1 MIIGISKGHSIKGI
15 ATGACDILS
24 ETVVN
29 RAVGN
34 LLISKLRAK
43 GHTVVDCSKDTAT
56 SELNQLQGVVA
67 KANAQYLDIF
77 IDLHLNA
84 GKGKGSEV
92 YVLNGA
98 SSSTKAAAQK
108 VQDNLVSIGFANR
121 GVKQANFYT
130 LKNTKCKA
138 ILIEIFFI
146 DTQSDCDLYKKLGD
160 EIIANK
166 IAEAIT
172 NESYENTKV
181 DNKESQDK
189 IDNKEPEN
197 LKYNATIIKNFM
209 YHRDSKGNKIGESN
223 IAIGTKIKVEY
234 IDNELQL
241 VKVKYFDN
249 NSLKEC
255 FISNVPNCIDYRY
268 KDAWKNGSTKEI
280 VYSSD
285 KAISDI
291 GYLDPY
297 ENATPISISNNMLQ
311 LVYTTPKGKNTK
323 TGFVKYFSDFN
334 SKF

>member
-1 MIIGISKGHSIKGI
+1 MIIGISKGHAIKGI
-15 ATGACDILS
+15 ATGACAILS

-43 GHTVVDCSKDTAT
+43 GHTVIDCSKDTAT

-84 GKGKGSEV
+84 SGGRGSEV

-98 SSSTKAAAQK
+98 STSTKQIAQK
-108 VQDNLVSIGFANR
+108 VQNKLVSIGFNDR
-121 GVKQANFYT
+121 GVKTANFYT

-138 ILIEIFFI
+138 ILIEMFFI

-172 NESYENTKV
+172 GESYDSVKAE
-181 DNKESQDK
+181 NKETQDK
-189 IDNKEPEN
+189 IENKETDG
-197 LKYNATIIKNFM
+197 LDYNATIVKNFM
-209 YHRDSKGNKIGESN
+209 YHRDSKGDRIGELN
-223 IAIGTKIKVEY
+223 IPIGTKVKVEY
-234 IDNELQL
+234 IDNNLQL
-241 VKVKYFDN
+241 AKVKYYDN
-249 NSLKEC
+249 KVLKEC
-255 FISNVPNCIDYRY
+255 FINNVPNCIDYRY
-268 KDAWKNGSTKEI
+268 KNAWKNGSTKEI

-285 KAISDI
+285 EAKSDI

-297 ENATPISISNNMLQ
+297 EEATPISISNNMLQ
-311 LVYTTPKGKNTK
+311 LVYSTTKGANTK
-323 TGFVKYFSDFN
+323 TGFVKYFANFN